1 MRVFIT
7 GMGGELGTR
16 IATLLEADPAVEAI
30 VGVDLDPPRRR
41 LDRAE
46 FHLIDPR
53 DRHRTAEVVRTF
65 EPTAMLH
72 LGVYE
77 PYARSSPTSAI
88 ERTSNGT
95 IVALGTAAEAGS
107 LDRVV
112 VRSGVE
118 VYGRRRG
125 APRCP
130 SEDTPPDPTSPFGH
144 SLLYVERIAREM
156 AYEIAAPVS
165 LLRLAPLVGPHSP
178 SPLGRFL
185 RLPAVPFSPIGD
197 PPFAVLHQEDAAR
210 AIIAAL
216 HDPYDGPVNVAG
228 PGTVTASQAA
238 RLGARL
244 PVPVIG
250 PLWRTARVLAEL
262 SGSPLPEHVHELLLR
277 GRCVDASSTM
287 ERLGIAP
294 QFSTHDVIEQLYE
307 WADVD
312 YLQVGKPV

>member
-16 IATLLEADPAVEAI
+16 IASLLEGDPAVEAI

-41 LDRAE
+41 LSRAE

-53 DRHRTAEVVRTF
+53 DRVRTAEVVRSF
-65 EPTAMLH
+65 EPTAMVH
-72 LGVYE
+72 LGIYE

-88 ERTSNGT
+88 ERTSSGT
-95 IVALGTAAEAGS
+95 IVALGSAAEAGS

-112 VRSGVE
+112 VRSGAE

-144 SLLYVERIAREM
+144 SLLYVERVAREM

-165 LLRLAPLVGPHSP
+165 LLRFAPLVGPHSP

-185 RLPAVPFSPIGD
+185 RLPVVPFSPMGD
-197 PPFAVLHQEDAAR
+197 PPFSVLHQEDAAA

-216 HDPYDGPVNVAG
+216 HNPFDGPVNVAG
-228 PGTVTASQAA
+228 RGAVSASQAA
-238 RLGARL
+238 RLGARVPL
-244 PVPVIG
+244 PVVG
-250 PLWRTARVLAEL
+250 PWWRAARVATELA
-262 SGSPLPEHVHELLLR
+262 GSPMPEHVHELLLR
-277 GRCVDASSTM
+277 GRSVDGAAAG
-287 ERLGIAP
+287 ERLGIEP
-294 QFSTHDVIEQLYE
+294 QFTTHEVIEQLYE
-307 WADVD
+307 WAEVD
-312 YLQVGKPV
+312 YLQVGKPA